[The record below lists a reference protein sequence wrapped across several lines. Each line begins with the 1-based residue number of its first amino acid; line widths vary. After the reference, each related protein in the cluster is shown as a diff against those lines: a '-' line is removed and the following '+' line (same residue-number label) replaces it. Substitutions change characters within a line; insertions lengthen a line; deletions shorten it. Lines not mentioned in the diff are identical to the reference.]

1 MAGAQQ
7 PLHEQLA
14 DITGTA
20 DHQDILGHEVFL
32 SLWARH
38 QHCFG
43 ESVIFCNQNG
53 NCSNEKNK

>member
-7 PLHEQLA
+7 ALHEQLA

-32 SLWARH
+32 SLWARLVAL
-38 QHCFG
+38 FW
-43 ESVIFCNQNG
+43 
-53 NCSNEKNK
+53 